1 PGDMEMMP
9 LLPPRGEG
17 YQRSDVVTGNDGD
30 NQLPEDPQTFTWK
43 VVNFS
48 RLNVKKLYSDDF
60 IAGGYKWRI
69 LMFPKGKNAE
79 YLSMY
84 LAAADSAT
92 LPSGWIIYANFSL
105 SVVNQTQNDYSI
117 RKETQHRFCSTASE
131 WGFKLFMSLAELYDR
146 DKGYLVGDVCTIEA
160 EVAVLLDS
168 EYMSYDSINSKK
180 VTNFVGLKN
189 QGATCY
195 LNSLLQTFYHIPYF
209 RKAVYHMP
217 TTENDMPLALQNL
230 FYKLQFSDDSVATR
244 ELTKSFG
251 WDSSDVFKQHDVEE
265 LNRLLCEKLEGKMKG
280 TIVEGTIQQLFEGHN
295 MSYIECISVDYKSTH
310 KETFN
315 DIQLLVKGCSDVYAS
330 FDKYVEVDYLD
341 GDNKYKSEVY
351 GLQDAK
357 KGALFIDFP
366 PVLQLH
372 LKRFEYDNMRGN
384 DSKINDRYE
393 FPLQLDLDRENGK
406 YLSSEADRTVRNLY
420 TLHSV
425 LVHGGSVTGG
435 HYYAFIRPTLSNQWY
450 KFDDER
456 VTKVDAKRA
465 LEEQYGG
472 QGKLPQTNP
481 EYGFQTSQN
490 SNAYLLVY
498 IRESDKEKIMCTVDQ
513 KDIGEHLRVR
523 YSTSSMSCLFIIAPV
538 SHVDLTILMD
548 IFKARFKRDQ
558 EDEEQKKKEES
569 EANLYTIIK
578 VARDEDMQRQIG
590 KDIYF
595 DLVDHEKVKSFRIQ
609 REKLFSAFK
618 EDIKKEF
625 RVPVQFQRYWLWAK
639 RQNHTYRPDRPLTR
653 LEEAQ
658 TVGQLRKVSNKFH
671 NAELKLFLEVELGPE
686 LMLLSP
692 PEKAKDD
699 ILLFFKLYDPE
710 KEDMRYVGRLFA
722 KGISNPMEILSKLN
736 AMAGYAP
743 DQEIELYEEIK
754 FEPSVM
760 CENIDKNSTFRSN
773 ELEDGDIVCFQKSLT
788 AESRQQFRYPDVPSF
803 LEYVHNRQVVHF
815 RSLDKPKEQGFCL
828 ELSRINTYD
837 EVVGRIAQQLEL
849 DDPSKIRLT
858 SHDCL
863 SQQPK
868 PQPIIYRGL
877 DYLVNMLVHY
887 NKISDILYYEVLDI
901 PLPEFQG
908 LKPFKVAFHHA
919 TKDEVVIHMISLP
932 KQSIVDDVMRNLKTK
947 VELSHPDAELRL
959 LEVFCH
965 KIYKILSTTEKI
977 ENIND
982 RYWTLRAEEIPEEE
996 KNIGP
1001 HDRLVHVYH
1010 FNKEAAQNQMKIKNF
1025 GEPFLLIIREKET
1038 LAELKPRIQK
1048 KLQVPDEDFAKWKF
1062 AIVTFDWPEYLEDLD
1077 ILLSR
1082 FQQRGNVSRAREQY
1096 LGLEHS
1102 DGAFKRTHA
1111 THQNRHWHEKPLRI
1125 CD

>member
-1 PGDMEMMP
+1 
-9 LLPPRGEG
+9 
-17 YQRSDVVTGNDGD
+17 
-30 NQLPEDPQTFTWK
+30 
-43 VVNFS
+43 
-48 RLNVKKLYSDDF
+48 
-60 IAGGYKWRI
+60 
-69 LMFPKGKNAE
+69 
-79 YLSMY
+79 
-84 LAAADSAT
+84 
-92 LPSGWIIYANFSL
+92 
-105 SVVNQTQNDYSI
+105 
-117 RKETQHRFCSTASE
+117 
-131 WGFKLFMSLAELYDR
+131 
-146 DKGYLVGDVCTIEA
+146 
-160 EVAVLLDS
+160 
-168 EYMSYDSINSKK
+168 
-180 VTNFVGLKN
+180 
-189 QGATCY
+189 
-195 LNSLLQTFYHIPYF
+195 
-209 RKAVYHMP
+209 
-217 TTENDMPLALQNL
+217 
-230 FYKLQFSDDSVATR
+230 
-244 ELTKSFG
+244 
-251 WDSSDVFKQHDVEE
+251 
-265 LNRLLCEKLEGKMKG
+265 
-280 TIVEGTIQQLFEGHN
+280 
-295 MSYIECISVDYKSTH
+295 
-310 KETFN
+310 
-315 DIQLLVKGCSDVYAS
+315 
-330 FDKYVEVDYLD
+330 
-341 GDNKYKSEVY
+341 
-351 GLQDAK
+351 
-357 KGALFIDFP
+357 
-366 PVLQLH
+366 
-372 LKRFEYDNMRGN
+372 MRGN

-472 QGKLPQTNP
+472 QGK
-481 EYGFQTSQN
+481 N

-498 IRESDKEKIMCTVDQ
+498 IRESDKEKIMCNVDQ
-513 KDIGEHLRVR
+513 KDIGEHLR
-523 YSTSSMSCLFIIAPV
+523 
-538 SHVDLTILMD
+538 
-548 IFKARFKRDQ
+548 ARFKRDQ

-609 REKLFSAFK
+609 RETLFSAFK

-760 CENIDKNSTFRSN
+760 CENIDKNSTFRSS

-868 PQPIIYRGL
+868 PQPIKYRGL

-908 LKPFKVAFHHA
+908 LKPFKVAFHRA

-932 KQSIVDDVMRNLKTK
+932 KQSTVDDVMKNLKTK

-965 KIYKILSTTEKI
+965 KIYKILPTTEKI

-1038 LAELKPRIQK
+1038 LAELKLRIQK

-1111 THQNRHWHEKPLRI
+1111 THQNRHWREKPLRI
-1125 CD
+1125 CN